1 MLPAASFTAGHTPKK
16 QKFLKALFTS
26 LQGEEEIPVPL
37 ELLHELFVLQEERDP
52 LVLQV
57 LLPPPLLLQGALAP
71 RDKPPWHGLPA
82 AVGALGRQTRHR
94 VGGGLRGS
102 LQQHLGLSS
111 AFCPSVTPQLP
122 QPRWPPTAAPQR
134 GPSLLCPTAQ
144 GTVLQKGQR
153 GTGQHCL
160 CPLGRGAGRR
170 GWTSHG
176 SNVWSSFC
184 RAQAGTDY

>member
-1 MLPAASFTAGHTPKK
+1 MLPAASVTAGHTPKK

-71 RDKPPWHGLPA
+71 RDEPPWHGLPV

-94 VGGGLRGS
+94 VGGGLG
-102 LQQHLGLSS
+102 GPCSS
-111 AFCPSVTPQLP
+111 
-122 QPRWPPTAAPQR
+122 
-134 GPSLLCPTAQ
+134 
-144 GTVLQKGQR
+144 
-153 GTGQHCL
+153 
-160 CPLGRGAGRR
+160 
-170 GWTSHG
+170 TSG
-176 SNVWSSFC
+176 
-184 RAQAGTDY
+184 